1 MERAL
6 DPGII
11 TSLMNSFS
19 FVLTGGFGRLMPEAL
34 SLLGKLAILELILV
48 ATWAWFSEDNV
59 AVALLVKLLWLC
71 GFVFLVSTWPSLTRI
86 VMTSF
91 VTAGLRGGGGVLT
104 VEDFA
109 NPAGMAR
116 FGLEVTAVLFAQ
128 ISRFTGF
135 RAVFSLPMMVIDGFI
150 SLGIVVAFFL
160 MAIQIF
166 ITFCEF
172 YLVSML
178 SLILVPFGV
187 FRHTSFIAERALGT
201 VVSFGIKLMVLA
213 AIMNSAQPIL
223 QSIRITSVNPDL
235 NETLSLLLAAW
246 AIALLSWHAPSIAAG
261 MISGA
266 PSLTASTVAH
276 TALAGAAGVGLAGI
290 AGIGTKNLLGA
301 ATRTGLRFGA
311 AGHAALQAGGVR
323 GLLQTAGAT
332 ASYHAQMA
340 MVATGFRGAWASGRI
355 YGANFAAVPLSPGSP
370 GNRAMAGMAGSTAS
384 RTGITARQLAMRVV
398 PPPSHPQGGM
408 HGPIRHP

>member
-6 DPGII
+6 DPGIL
-11 TSLMNSFS
+11 TSLQNAFS
-19 FVLTGGFGRLMPEAL
+19 FVLTGGFGRLMPDAL
-34 SLLGKLAILELILV
+34 SLLGKLAVLELILI
-48 ATWAWFSEDNV
+48 ATWAWLSDDNV
-59 AVALLVKLLWLC
+59 AVTVLIKMLWLC
-71 GFVFLVSTWPSLTRI
+71 GFVFLVSTWPSLTR
-86 VMTSF
+86 VLMTSF
-91 VTAGLRGGGGVLT
+91 VTAGLRGGGGALT

-109 NPAGMAR
+109 NPAGIAK

-128 ISRFTGF
+128 VSRFSGF
-135 RAVFSLPMMVIDGFI
+135 RAVVSLPMMILDGFI
-150 SLGIVVAFFL
+150 SLGIVIAFFL
-160 MAIQIF
+160 MAIQVF
-166 ITFCEF
+166 ITFIEF

-187 FRHTSFIAERALGT
+187 CRHTSFIGERGIGA
-201 VVSFGIKLMVLA
+201 VVAFGIKLMVLA
-213 AIMNSAQPIL
+213 AIMNSMQPIL
-223 QSIRITSVNPDL
+223 QTIRITSVNPQL

-246 AIALLSWHAPSIAAG
+246 ACALLSWHAPSVAAG
-261 MISGA
+261 LIAGA

-276 TALAGAAGVGLAGI
+276 TALAGAAGVGLAGM

-332 ASYHAQMA
+332 VAYHANMA
-340 MVATGFRGAWASGRI
+340 MVSTGFRGAVASGRV

-370 GNRAMAGMAGSTAS
+370 GNRAMAGMGSSGGGAPS
-384 RTGITARQLAMRVV
+384 ITARQLAMRII

-408 HGPIRHP
+408 GGPIRHP